1 MKTEELVLKELTSMG
16 FEPTQVGDMGYAFN
30 YEELTF
36 LFITDDDDAF
46 LRFAIPNMFEVTDDN
61 RTFVLEAIN
70 QTSLSLKYS
79 KMCITSDAYVWAMYE
94 HRLNSTEDITNLLEH
109 IILVLFITYD
119 IFYKSVS
126 GEDVMSGND
135 ADDDTDD
142 DTDEKGD
149 VLVDEENDDSK
160 EDVYTEEEID
170 ALLQEYMD
178 AIEKKEQ
185 K

>member
-1 MKTEELVLKELTSMG
+1 MKTEEIVLKELKSMG
-16 FEPTQVGDMGYAFN
+16 FEPTQVGDMGYVFN

-46 LRFAIPNMFEVTDDN
+46 LRFAVPNMFEVTDEN
-61 RTFVLEAIN
+61 RTLVLEAIN
-70 QTSLSLKYS
+70 QTSLMLKYS
-79 KMCITSDAYVWAMYE
+79 KMCITNDAYVWAMYE

-109 IILVLFITYD
+109 IILVLFTTYD
-119 IFYKSVS
+119 VFYKSVS
-126 GEDVMSGND
+126 GEDIMSRNDVDDD
-135 ADDDTDD
+135 ADN

-149 VLVDEENDDSK
+149 VLVDEENVDSK
-160 EDVYTEEEID
+160 EDEYTEEEID
-170 ALLQEYMD
+170 ALLQEFMD